1 MAVLNIRES
10 WLREM
15 DDILSNRIL
24 IDMLAQ
30 EPSMTRTVRRGGHEI
45 LQGEGK
51 KRERERERKSWRERE
66 ANTHVSDRET
76 HSLCVQSNIFVLCYV
91 KK

>member
-15 DDILSNRIL
+15 DGILSNSIL

-30 EPSMTRTVRRGGHEI
+30 EPSVTRTVRRGGREI

-51 KRERERERKSWRERE
+51 KEQEKERELEK
-66 ANTHVSDRET
+66 
-76 HSLCVQSNIFVLCYV
+76 
-91 KK
+91 